1 VGDLKS
7 QNLDNL
13 FQIMHIPLPSNLM
26 LLYGITAAAALV
38 YFPYIFVAY
47 ERLNIGMNLSAPR
60 AMFDKLPPYAQRATW
75 AHQNSLEIFMI
86 FAAAALMVYVSGA
99 ASDRTSLFVIAFLVL
114 RFGYS
119 ISYITDIPILRS
131 LCWASS
137 VACIMGLMLASFTAL
152 AA

>member
-1 VGDLKS
+1 
-7 QNLDNL
+7 
-13 FQIMHIPLPSNLM
+13 MHIPISSNQM
-26 LLYGITAAAALV
+26 LLYGIAAAAALV

-47 ERLNIGMNLSAPR
+47 ERLNIGIDLSAPR

-86 FAAAALMVYVSGA
+86 FAAAALMVYVSGT
-99 ASDRTSLFVIAFLVL
+99 ASDWTNLLVIAFLGL

-137 VACIMGLMLASFTAL
+137 VACIMSLMLNSFTAL